1 MARRLLY
8 LLIGI
13 GILLSCVCPAQAF
26 TAKTLDINVQA
37 SGDAI
42 ITFSYALSWYENVAV
57 FAHIADPNTELKKA
71 LESNYGKN
79 VDVMSATGNQA
90 QVLVHGFAQ
99 QQTMPDGSVTLS
111 TPALSFESAQNVL
124 NRYWFAPLINVDFS
138 PEVTTVDF
146 PDGYV
151 AQYYDQIAIP
161 AISHTLNG

>member
-1 MARRLLY
+1 MARTLLY
-8 LLIGI
+8 LIIGI
-13 GILLSCVCPAQAF
+13 GILFSCVCPAQAF
-26 TAKTLDINVQA
+26 TAKTLDINVQ
-37 SGDAI
+37 SNGDAI

-57 FAHIADPNTELKKA
+57 FAHIADPNTELKNA

-79 VDVMSATGNQA
+79 VDVISATGNQA

-99 QQTMPDGSVTLS
+99 QTVTDGSVTLN

-124 NRYWFAPLINVDFS
+124 NHYWFAPLINVDFS

-151 AQYYDQIAIP
+151 AQDHDQIAIP
-161 AISHTLNG
+161 GISHTVS